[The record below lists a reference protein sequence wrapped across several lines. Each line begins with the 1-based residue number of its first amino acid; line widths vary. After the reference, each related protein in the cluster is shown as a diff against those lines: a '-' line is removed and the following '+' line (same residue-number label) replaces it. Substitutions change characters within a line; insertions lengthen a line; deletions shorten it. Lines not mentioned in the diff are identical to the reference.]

1 MSRFIGECKL
11 CVSQVISYGVPGHQK
26 PAVRSKEGLIGWT
39 VFRIAE
45 RFTAGCIGMLPSAA
59 LGFHT
64 SLNFQVIDIMWHQ
77 WYSSG
82 SNATHLVLTW
92 FVQLAVVCYPRCAAG
107 FTSCC
112 IHWDI
117 LDFSCQMKTMHHH
130 HKSIISN
137 SMPCHIAQLIL
148 DLVVH

>member
-45 RFTAGCIGMLPSAA
+45 RFTAGCIGMPPSAA

-64 SLNFQVIDIMWHQ
+64 SLNFQATDIMRHQ
-77 WYSSG
+77 CSRWYV
-82 SNATHLVLTW
+82 TLDVLRA
-92 FVQLAVVCYPRCAAG
+92 LHHVVFIGIY
-107 FTSCC
+107 
-112 IHWDI
+112 
-117 LDFSCQMKTMHHH
+117 
-130 HKSIISN
+130 
-137 SMPCHIAQLIL
+137 
-148 DLVVH
+148 